1 MKYKVG
7 DLFKWRSD
15 ECLTPDAM
23 GDVYVLVKDYALK
36 EGEEDSYLKKE
47 EDTYS
52 LLTVYSSE
60 GDYLPF
66 SSEKPYEVIED
77 RIDQCLYRVGNVA
90 DINSY
95 ETVEFEEVYD
105 DDDYDD
111 DDYDDDDY
119 DDDDY
124 DDDDYDDDD
133 YSVEEEDDEWE
144 EDIEVYEE
152 EAKDI
157 FDLIERCI
165 KHGTTRVD
173 VVKCEKIYC
182 SDCPFSYDS
191 KLNEKHVGCGNLRR
205 EEINDIA
212 RRFLNG
218 EER

>member
-1 MKYKVG
+1 MKYRVG

-15 ECLTPDAM
+15 ECLIPDAM
-23 GDVYVLVKDYALK
+23 GDVYVLVKDYALLK
-36 EGEEDSYLKKE
+36 GEEDSYLKKE

-52 LLTVYSSE
+52 LLTVCSSV
-60 GDYLPF
+60 GDYFPF

-105 DDDYDD
+105 DDYYLDLIERFEEVYDD
-111 DDYDDDDY
+111 DDYE
-119 DDDDY
+119 
-124 DDDDYDDDD
+124 DDD
-133 YSVEEEDDEWE
+133 YSVEEDNDEWE
-144 EDIEVYEE
+144 EDIEVYED

-157 FDLIERCI
+157 FDLIERCV
-165 KHGTTRVD
+165 KRGTTRMD

-182 SDCPFSYDS
+182 EDCPFSYDS

-205 EEINDIA
+205 KEINDIA